1 MFGELT
7 GTKSLTEN
15 RSNVV
20 FGDDVLE
27 EDPSSRAKE
36 IVRISDKRLR
46 ARDGCLGTCWRR
58 KTAKATKEYGELP
71 NEL

>member
-1 MFGELT
+1 
-7 GTKSLTEN
+7 
-15 RSNVV
+15 VV

-27 EDPSSRAKE
+27 EDPRSRAKE